1 MHPPPQ
7 GLPPSPG
14 LRWTGRWTGNAAAVA
29 KASAVAEALADKL
42 AAKECRVQN
51 RKQDGN
57 DKVGVTVDGV
67 DAVDGVDLNGSAR
80 TPAQPPP
87 FDTPTLRALSSSL
100 RKE

>member
-14 LRWTGRWTGNAAAVA
+14 LRWTGRRTGNAAAVA
-29 KASAVAEALADKL
+29 KDLADEL
-42 AAKECRVQN
+42 AAGECRVQN
-51 RKQDGN
+51 RKQGGN